1 MFVNLGIQ
9 VESGIYVIL
18 IKKKH
23 HRMLYICR
31 KQLNYNDSLLKLKIS
46 QLLQSFVKKS
56 NFVGADRIKRLF
68 IF

>member
-9 VESGIYVIL
+9 VVRYL
-18 IKKKH
+18 CHFNKKKH

-46 QLLQSFVKKS
+46 QLLQSFVNS
-56 NFVGADRIKRLF
+56 EYNFTFMIK
-68 IF
+68 I